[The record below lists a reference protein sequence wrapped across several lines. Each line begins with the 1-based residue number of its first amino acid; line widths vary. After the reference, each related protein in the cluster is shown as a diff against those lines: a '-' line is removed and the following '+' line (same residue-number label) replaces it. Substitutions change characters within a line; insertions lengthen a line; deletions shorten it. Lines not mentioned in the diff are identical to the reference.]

1 MTRGSG
7 RGEAKVGAALDAV
20 ESGRGVG
27 AFYRAAE
34 GRGETG
40 MQRGTAAIRCNFK
53 ASVSEGGEMGWH
65 QLQEGKRRK
74 HRSDSV
80 PMRRRWLEGSG
91 YGSVKPTGGG
101 SLQTGGGRRRRCGP
115 DGPDGPHRLGSL
127 GQSKRPKRCWAG
139 AVWGEERRRAASWI
153 GPKAI
158 LGCPEKMKMFLKYF
172 GCRVEFETK
181 V

>member
-34 GRGETG
+34 GRGATG

-53 ASVSEGGEMGWH
+53 ASISEGGEMGWH
-65 QLQEGKRRK
+65 QLQEGKRRR
-74 HRSDSV
+74 HRSDSI

-101 SLQTGGGRRRRCGP
+101 SLQTGGGRQG
-115 DGPDGPHRLGSL
+115 DVGQL
-127 GQSKRPKRCWAG
+127 GQMGHIAWAHWVNQKGRSVAGSAQYGQRKGGGVHRGLGRKRFS
-139 AVWGEERRRAASWI
+139 AAQR
-153 GPKAI
+153 K
-158 LGCPEKMKMFLKYF
+158 
-172 GCRVEFETK
+172 
-181 V
+181 